1 MVDAAAAGN
10 NIMDYKLS
18 VIQLAMTTMRN
29 AVGSLELDECF
40 QNRDT
45 INAKILTVMTE
56 TTQSWRIMV
65 TRYEIKD
72 IEPPQIIRED
82 MEQQMTA
89 ERENARSF

>member
-1 MVDAAAAGN
+1 
-10 NIMDYKLS
+10 
-18 VIQLAMTTMRN
+18 
-29 AVGSLELDECF
+29 
-40 QNRDT
+40 
-45 INAKILTVMTE
+45 MTE